1 RKPLAP
7 GSGLPQ
13 FNPLQQ
19 LDARGSENLRSP
31 PLTFFPRGNGS
42 LEQLQ
47 SPLSHAERLLP
58 RVLTSDA
65 LEPALAPHPL
75 DVAAERGGGDLQS
88 RGHVGRRC
96 DAEPGGGD
104 EDVDLAVLHPE
115 PAQRLVVELGHDA
128 VEQPQTH
135 RETFA
140 GDIVDGRADLGHTI
154 YLYIQVN

>member
-1 RKPLAP
+1 
-7 GSGLPQ
+7 
-13 FNPLQQ
+13 
-19 LDARGSENLRSP
+19 
-31 PLTFFPRGNGS
+31 
-42 LEQLQ
+42 Q

-58 RVLTSDA
+58 RVLTSDD

-75 DVAAERGGGDLQS
+75 DVAAERGGVDLQNLAHVS
-88 RGHVGRRC
+88 RPC
-96 DAEPGGGD
+96 DAELGGGD
-104 EDVDLAVLHPE
+104 EDVDLADLHPE

-154 YLYIQVN
+154 YLYIQVNGPSSSSSFGQHEANAHDAAPSQRAALAHPVPSSLSRR